1 MKQQFHI
8 SPEGI
13 RRIKKK
19 TMRQFIP
26 LFLVFAV
33 LAFVSW
39 RFILRPSLYFDNPK
53 RWIPGI
59 LLVTMAALF
68 FLFYVYKA
76 FKSAQRLDNLQVETD
91 DLFITSLNFLGTK
104 LTIAYTDIVKVEKI
118 KDSYYLKT
126 ADWQQFI
133 ELYPE
138 TENREQLLELIYRK
152 RPDLRPVA

>member
-1 MKQQFHI
+1 
-8 SPEGI
+8 
-13 RRIKKK
+13 
-19 TMRQFIP
+19 MRQFIP
-26 LFLVFAV
+26 IFLFTGGFVF
-33 LAFVSW
+33 FSW
-39 RFILRPSLYFDNPK
+39 WYILEPALHFGNPK

-59 LLVTMAALF
+59 VMLTGSAVL
-68 FLFYVYKA
+68 FLFYCYKA
-76 FKSAQRLDNLQVETD
+76 YNSLRCLNNMQAETD

-104 LTIAYTDIVKVEKI
+104 LTIAYTDIVKIEKI

-152 RPDLRPVA
+152 RPDLKPVM